1 MVLGERSEAQH
12 RPPRGLAGL
21 RSSFT
26 PVHPDLGALALATTW
41 VRTSLNPR
49 EKCPT
54 LGLSCLF
61 LLSAPARIC
70 SGSLSFLF
78 PLLRSLSFLSL
89 SLGVWR
95 FPLPPPFCSP
105 ERKPQR
111 WPAHCFLTHTHTH
124 TLSLSLSL
132 SLSPSL
138 SSLQTQL
145 WSSATTAAG
154 KTCPCPPTPA
164 ASPALFSLHQPG
176 TPQFPEGPPAMSDPD
191 IRRGPD
197 VPAMWPPC
205 SRGA

>member
-1 MVLGERSEAQH
+1 MWGVGGVVLGERSEAQR

-61 LLSAPARIC
+61 LFSAPARIC
-70 SGSLSFLF
+70 SGSLSFL
-78 PLLRSLSFLSL
+78 SLSW
-89 SLGVWR
+89 GVWR

-111 WPAHCFLTHTHTH
+111 
-124 TLSLSLSL
+124 
-132 SLSPSL
+132 
-138 SSLQTQL
+138 
-145 WSSATTAAG
+145 
-154 KTCPCPPTPA
+154 
-164 ASPALFSLHQPG
+164 
-176 TPQFPEGPPAMSDPD
+176 
-191 IRRGPD
+191 
-197 VPAMWPPC
+197 
-205 SRGA
+205 